1 MLRKNEEVQNG
12 NGSGNGLGMGLLT
25 RFRELR
31 CFSNCMFVVFSFNDR
46 LLKAGEGEGWTLK
59 VEQISEKSVGGRA
72 ISRNGGFFESGESFK
87 VIAHYVMLLD
97 YLSLRSLKTGSQ
109 GQSDFVKVY

>member
-46 LLKAGEGEGWTLK
+46 LLKAGEGEG
-59 VEQISEKSVGGRA
+59 
-72 ISRNGGFFESGESFK
+72 
-87 VIAHYVMLLD
+87 
-97 YLSLRSLKTGSQ
+97 
-109 GQSDFVKVY
+109 

>member
-72 ISRNGGFFESGESFK
+72 ISRNGGFFWEWGEFQGDCSLCHVTWLFVFK
-87 VIAHYVMLLD
+87 
-97 YLSLRSLKTGSQ
+97 KPENW
-109 GQSDFVKVY
+109 QSRTVRLC